1 MINLFY
7 FQNVTGGFN
16 WFIVFNR
23 HWFSR
28 IYEAEVKVN
37 SYSIFR
43 FDQSRH
49 SGGVA
54 CYIWNYLIYDI
65 QNIWLN
71 DTKKFFCTTAVPKFE
86 TLNTGIIYRSPD
98 QNNFF
103 AVLIKSFTCLD
114 TSSKTFIRGDFSINL
129 LYNGECPIKEVLFN
143 SMPIITQ
150 KNSVHLLT
158 NYWFSDSNNK
168 FILHKHRS

>member
-114 TSSKTFIRGDFSINL
+114 TSSKTFIRGDFIINL
-129 LYNGECPIKEVLFN
+129 LHNGECPKKEVC
-143 SMPIITQ
+143 SI
-150 KNSVHLLT
+150 VYRLLPRR
-158 NYWFSDSNNK
+158 
-168 FILHKHRS
+168 ILYIY